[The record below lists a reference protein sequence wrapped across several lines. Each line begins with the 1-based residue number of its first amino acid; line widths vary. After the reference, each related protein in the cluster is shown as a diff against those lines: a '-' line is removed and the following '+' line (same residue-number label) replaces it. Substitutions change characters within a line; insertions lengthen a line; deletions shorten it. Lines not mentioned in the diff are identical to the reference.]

1 MQSITTRQFVFAVV
15 IVSIASVALAF
26 QVAPSLDWQ
35 DARSAGFF
43 ALIGILAQATAY
55 ALPRNA
61 IGSIAFIPFLS
72 ALTVAPSLPLV
83 GGVALALIC
92 GEILQRHELLKA
104 TFNVFQYVLAIA
116 LAIVV
121 YRLTGGLAMDANRPA
136 LVILPLTVAFAVFI
150 ISNTVA
156 VAGVVAINQNRRVFQ
171 VWRQNTHGTLMYD
184 FMALPAVFFFAYVYV
199 RYGAPWAGTLA
210 IPLVGLRQLYKT
222 NWQLEAINE
231 ELLQLMV
238 AAIEAR
244 DPYTSGHSQR
254 VASYSRIVS
263 HAVGLGTK
271 ATERVYT
278 AALLHDVGK
287 IYEEFA
293 PILRK
298 PSRLT
303 DAEFAI
309 MKTHSARGAAL
320 VGKVTQF
327 RDVIPAIRSHHE
339 AWDGHGYPDGLIGAA
354 IPEWAR
360 IIAFADTIDAM
371 TTDRPYRDALGEET
385 VRDEVR
391 RESGRQFDPHF
402 CERLLRP
409 EHWNKMAEEIVRFS
423 TRDAA
428 VSVSEIGP
436 MARPSVPVQLSAQM

>member
-1 MQSITTRQFVFAVV
+1 MQPITTRQFVIV
-15 IVSIASVALAF
+15 IAIISIASIGLVWEVSPGF
-26 QVAPSLDWQ
+26 DW
-35 DARSAGFF
+35 DDTTTAGFF

-61 IGSIAFIPFLS
+61 VGSIAFIPFLS
-72 ALTVAPSLPLV
+72 ALAVAPSLPLV
-83 GGVALALIC
+83 GGVALAVIC
-92 GEILQRHELLKA
+92 GEILQRREPLKA

-116 LAIVV
+116 LAITV
-121 YRLTGGLAMDANRPA
+121 YHLAGGVAMNAAEAPRA
-136 LVILPLTVAFAVFI
+136 IVPLTASFAVFLLT
-150 ISNTVA
+150 NTAA
-156 VAGVVAINQNRRVFQ
+156 VAGVVAVSQRRKVFQ

-184 FMALPAVFFFAYVYV
+184 FMALPAVFFFAYVYA

-263 HAVGLGTK
+263 HAVGLSSK

-287 IYEEFA
+287 IHEEFA

-298 PSRLT
+298 PGRLT
-303 DAEFAI
+303 DDEFAI
-309 MKTHSARGAAL
+309 MKTHTVRGATL

-327 RDVIPAIRSHHE
+327 RDLIPAIRSHHE
-339 AWDGHGYPDGLIGAA
+339 AWDGHGYPDGLIGSA

-371 TTDRPYRDALGEET
+371 TTDRPYRDALGEKT
-385 VRDEVR
+385 VRAEVR
-391 RESGRQFDPHF
+391 RESGRQFDPQI

-409 EHWNKMAEEIVRFS
+409 ENWNKMAEEIVRFS
-423 TRDAA
+423 TRDATM
-428 VSVSEIGP
+428 SSSEIGP
-436 MARPSVPVQLSAQM
+436 IARPSMPVQLTAQM

>member
-1 MQSITTRQFVFAVV
+1 MQPITTRQFVIIIAV
-15 IVSIASVALAF
+15 VSIASVGL
-26 QVAPSLDWQ
+26 VWKVSPGLNWD
-35 DARSAGFF
+35 DATTAGFF

-61 IGSIAFIPFLS
+61 VGSIAFIPFLS
-72 ALTVAPSLPLV
+72 ALAVAPSLPLV
-83 GGVALALIC
+83 GGVALAVIC
-92 GEILQRHELLKA
+92 GEILQRREPLKA

-116 LAIVV
+116 LAVIV
-121 YRLTGGLAMDANRPA
+121 YHLTGGVAMNADAAPRA
-136 LVILPLTVAFAVFI
+136 IIPLTVAFAVFLLT
-150 ISNTVA
+150 NTVA
-156 VAGVVAINQNRRVFQ
+156 VAGVVAVSQRRTVFQ
-171 VWRQNTHGTLMYD
+171 VWRKNTHGTLMYD
-184 FMALPAVFFFAYVYV
+184 FMALPAVFFFAYVYA
-199 RYGAPWAGTLA
+199 RYGALWAGTLS

-263 HAVGLGTK
+263 HVVGLNSK

-287 IYEEFA
+287 IHEEFA

-298 PSRLT
+298 PGRLT
-303 DAEFAI
+303 DDEFAI
-309 MKTHSARGAAL
+309 MKTHSVRGATL

-327 RDVIPAIRSHHE
+327 RDLIPSIRSHHE
-339 AWDGHGYPDGLIGAA
+339 AWDGHGYPDGLIGTA

-371 TTDRPYRDALGEET
+371 TTDRPYRDALGEKT

-391 RESGRQFDPHF
+391 RESGRQFDPQI
-402 CERLLRP
+402 CERLLRS
-409 EHWNKMAEEIVRFS
+409 ENWSKMAEEIVRFS
-423 TRDAA
+423 TRDATMSA
-428 VSVSEIGP
+428 SEIGP
-436 MARPSVPVQLSAQM
+436 IARPSMPVQLTAQM

>member
-1 MQSITTRQFVFAVV
+1 MLAVV
-15 IVSIASVALAF
+15 IMSIASVTLVF
-26 QVAPSLDWQ
+26 QVAPSLDWH

-61 IGSIAFIPFLS
+61 HGSIAFIPFLS

-92 GEILQRHELLKA
+92 GEILQRHEPLKA

-121 YRLTGGLAMDANRPA
+121 YRMTGGLAMNANKPS
-136 LVILPLTVAFAVFI
+136 LVIVPLTAAFAVFI
-150 ISNTVA
+150 IANTVA
-156 VAGVVAINQNRRVFQ
+156 VAGVVAVNQNRRVFQ
-171 VWRQNTHGTLMYD
+171 IWRQNTHGTLLYD

-263 HAVGLGTK
+263 HAVGLGSK
-271 ATERVYT
+271 ATERVYA

-303 DAEFAI
+303 EEEFAI
-309 MKTHSARGAAL
+309 MKTHSVRGATL

-339 AWDGHGYPDGLIGAA
+339 AWNGHGYPDGLIGSA

-371 TTDRPYRDALGEET
+371 TTDRPYRDALGEKT
-385 VRDEVR
+385 VRDEVG
-391 RESGRQFDPHF
+391 RESGRQFDPQM

-409 EHWNKMAEEIVRFS
+409 EIWETMAREIAKNNSSPASSALGQV
-423 TRDAA
+423 
-428 VSVSEIGP
+428 GP
-436 MARPSVPVQLSAQM
+436 NGRPSVPVRLAAAG

>member
-1 MQSITTRQFVFAVV
+1 MQSISTRQFVFAVV
-15 IVSIASVALAF
+15 IMSIASVALAY

-61 IGSIAFIPFLS
+61 SGSIAFIPFLS
-72 ALTVAPSLPLV
+72 ALAVAPSLPLI

-92 GEILQRHELLKA
+92 GEILQRPEPLKA
-104 TFNVFQYVLAIA
+104 AFNVFQYVLAIA

-136 LVILPLTVAFAVFI
+136 LVILPLTAAFAVFI

-156 VAGVVAINQNRRVFQ
+156 VAGVVAINQKRRVFQ

-263 HAVGLGTK
+263 HSVGLGSK

-303 DAEFAI
+303 DEEFAI

-371 TTDRPYRDALGEET
+371 TTDRPYRDALGEKT

-391 RESGRQFDPHF
+391 RESGRQFDPQF

-409 EHWNKMAEEIVRFS
+409 ENWNKMAEEIVRFS
-423 TRDAA
+423 TRDAT

-436 MARPSVPVQLSAQM
+436 IARPSMPVQLSAQM

>member
-1 MQSITTRQFVFAVV
+1 M
-15 IVSIASVALAF
+15 SIASVALVL
-26 QVAPSLDWQ
+26 QVTPSLDWQ

-43 ALIGILAQATAY
+43 ALIGVLAQATAY

-72 ALTVAPSLPLV
+72 ALAVAPSLPLV
-83 GGVALALIC
+83 GGVALAIIC
-92 GEILQRHELLKA
+92 GEILQRHEPLKT

-121 YRLTGGLAMDANRPA
+121 YRLTGGLAMDAHRPA
-136 LVILPLTVAFAVFI
+136 LVILPLTAAFAVFI

-156 VAGVVAINQNRRVFQ
+156 VAGVVAINQNRRIFQ

-263 HAVGLGTK
+263 HAVGLGSK

-371 TTDRPYRDALGEET
+371 TTDRPYRDALGEKT

-391 RESGRQFDPHF
+391 RESGRQFDPIF
-402 CERLLRP
+402 CEQLLRP
-409 EHWNKMAEEIVRFS
+409 ENWNKMADEIARFS
-423 TRDAA
+423 TRDAT

-436 MARPSVPVQLSAQM
+436 SSRPSIPVQLSAQL

>member
-1 MQSITTRQFVFAVV
+1 M
-15 IVSIASVALAF
+15 SIASVALVL
-26 QVAPSLDWQ
+26 QVTPSLDWQ

-61 IGSIAFIPFLS
+61 SGSIAFIPFLS
-72 ALTVAPSLPLV
+72 ALVVAPSLPLV

-92 GEILQRHELLKA
+92 GEILQRPEPLKA

-121 YRLTGGLAMDANRPA
+121 YRLTGGLAMDAHRPS
-136 LVILPLTVAFAVFI
+136 LVILPLTAAFAVFI

-156 VAGVVAINQNRRVFQ
+156 VAGVVAINQNRRIFQ

-263 HAVGLGTK
+263 HAVGLGSK

-371 TTDRPYRDALGEET
+371 TTDRPYRDALGEKT
-385 VRDEVR
+385 VRDEVC
-391 RESGRQFDPHF
+391 RESGRQFDPIF

-409 EHWNKMAEEIVRFS
+409 ENWNTMADEIARFS
-423 TRDAA
+423 TRDAT

-436 MARPSVPVQLSAQM
+436 SSRPSIPVQLSAQL

>member
-1 MQSITTRQFVFAVV
+1 M
-15 IVSIASVALAF
+15 SIASVALAF
-26 QVAPSLDWQ
+26 QVSPSLDWH

-61 IGSIAFIPFLS
+61 NGSIAFIPFLS

-83 GGVALALIC
+83 GAVALALIC
-92 GEILQRHELLKA
+92 GEILQRHEPLKA

-121 YRLTGGLAMDANRPA
+121 YRLTGGLAMDANKPA
-136 LVILPLTVAFAVFI
+136 LVIVPLTAAFAVFI
-150 ISNTVA
+150 ISNTFA
-156 VAGVVAINQNRRVFQ
+156 VAGVVAVNQNRRVFQ
-171 VWRQNTHGTLMYD
+171 IWRQNTHGTLLYD

-263 HAVGLGTK
+263 HSVGLSSK

-287 IYEEFA
+287 IHEEFA

-303 DAEFAI
+303 DDEFAI
-309 MKTHSARGAAL
+309 MKTHSVRGATL

-327 RDVIPAIRSHHE
+327 RDLIPAIRSHHE

-371 TTDRPYRDALGEET
+371 TTDRPYRDALGEKT
-385 VRDEVR
+385 VRDEVG
-391 RESGRQFDPHF
+391 RESGRQFDPHI

-409 EHWNKMAEEIVRFS
+409 DIWEAMAREIAKNSSRPPSIALDQV
-423 TRDAA
+423 
-428 VSVSEIGP
+428 GP
-436 MARPSVPVQLSAQM
+436 SGRPSVPVRLVAAR